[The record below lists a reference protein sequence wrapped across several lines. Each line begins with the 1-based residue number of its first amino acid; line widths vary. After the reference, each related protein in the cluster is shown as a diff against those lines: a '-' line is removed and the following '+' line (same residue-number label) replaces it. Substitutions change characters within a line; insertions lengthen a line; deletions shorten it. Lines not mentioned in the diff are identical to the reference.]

1 MQKYITTN
9 ALDRVKSAL
18 SLDKHFKPDKFA
30 DVIKFEVYNVLKEY
44 ADIKNDDFEVKVEV
58 NEFGEYII
66 NISALAR
73 RIKVVGIVPDK
84 N

>member
-18 SLDKHFKPDKFA
+18 STDKHFKPDKFSEI
-30 DVIKFEVYNVLKEY
+30 IKSEVYQVLKEY
-44 ADIKNDDFEVKVEV
+44 ADIKNDDFEVNIQV
-58 NEFGEYII
+58 NEFGEYNI

-73 RIKVVGIVPDK
+73 RLKIVGIVPDK